1 MKEEKT
7 LLLIDSYALIFRAF
21 YAFPPTLTDKNG
33 VQINAV
39 YGFASLLLEVLLKFK
54 PTHVIAIMDSDKPT
68 IRSQDYTQYK
78 ANRKETP
85 EGFSIQ
91 IPKVKELLDR
101 FDIPT
106 LSVDGYEAD
115 DVIATIDN
123 IHSGKWAK
131 TIVVTGDKDLFQLV
145 DEDTFVYLAGSS
157 FSQSKL
163 YNFEMVKEK
172 MGVTPNQIPDYK
184 GLSGDP
190 SDNIPGVAGIG
201 PKSAVELLNKYETLD
216 NIYKNIEDVLPRY
229 KNKLLE
235 NYETAIMS
243 KNLATV
249 VKEVP
254 IVFEFEK
261 CFFPTFS
268 AGHLKDYFEELR
280 FKSLTVRLDT
290 LVNAYSMAS
299 VNEES
304 LIEDDLIDI
313 IPWTKNSELADE
325 SFIYCEFKEGQNSLD
340 IDFVKVFILSAG
352 KIYTL
357 SINDLVQF
365 SKEIKNKKF
374 YVFDLK
380 KILNCFLNNNLEIDI
395 NQFEDLGILAVLM
408 SKGKCN
414 YSLKNILDLYSIK
427 YSNNSVSMLL
437 SLNKLKDLLTDSVEI
452 DSLYQIERSV
462 INVVIEMEREGILL
476 DVNQLQKDKEVIV
489 KSIQSYVQQIYKEV
503 GHEFNINSPKQLS
516 SILFQERGLRSPK
529 KTKSGGQ
536 STNEAALVQMKGIDP
551 LIDMIL
557 GYRGLEKI
565 RSTYLESLPDY
576 VYAKTGKVHATFD
589 QFGAISGRFS
599 SKNPN
604 MQNIPKGLID
614 GINIRDLFISSKDKT
629 FVGVDYSQQELRILA
644 AVAQEET
651 MLNAFNQG
659 EDIHKITA
667 SELFNIPI
675 ESVTKEQRG
684 VGKTINFSVIYGI
697 SAFALSERLGID
709 RATAAMFIDKYY
721 KKYPNIKK
729 YMDLV
734 LDNAKKTGYTQTIMG
749 RKREELNINSSNKM
763 LQSAAERELF
773 NFIIQG
779 SAADLMKLC
788 MTNFSEALKKYSA
801 KLLLQVHDEFLF
813 ELPKDADISGFANQ
827 VKEIMLNVK
836 DIGVKYDVDLRA
848 GDRWG
853 SMSELKL

>member
-101 FDIPT
+101 FDIPI

-304 LIEDDLIDI
+304 LVEDDLIDI
-313 IPWTKNSELADE
+313 IPWTKGSDLADE

-437 SLNKLKDLLTDSVEI
+437 SLNKLKDLLTNSAEI

-836 DIGVKYDVDLRA
+836 DIGVKYDVDLRV